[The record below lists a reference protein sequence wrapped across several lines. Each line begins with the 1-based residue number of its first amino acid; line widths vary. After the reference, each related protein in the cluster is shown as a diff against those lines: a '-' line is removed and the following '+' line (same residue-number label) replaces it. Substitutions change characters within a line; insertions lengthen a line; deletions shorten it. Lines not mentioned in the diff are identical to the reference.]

1 MAARLSGGWRRR
13 VPAGPRRRFWQHQ
26 KRPKWC
32 RFIPA
37 LTVRGARAIARQSG
51 QRMPVEDSYIATTAR
66 RQVMMIAISIDWDFG
81 VLESKYLIEMQC
93 RFTT

>member
-37 LTVRGARAIARQSG
+37 LTRRILLEARKLHSRQDYTRMAEPILFEIQQRGHEILEYLSRQT
-51 QRMPVEDSYIATTAR
+51 PTA
-66 RQVMMIAISIDWDFG
+66 ASNISN
-81 VLESKYLIEMQC
+81 LIP
-93 RFTT
+93 